1 MTTEDNLFP
10 DHERAVHFVTGQLP
24 APSSTEEGQVAFI
37 HSARADKT
45 AIIRDIYAALAL
57 DSEGFGCNLDALF
70 DVLTSVTPAASRVL
84 VFEFGGEL
92 WKEDPLV
99 MGRLLEVF
107 LDAAAAEREN
117 KRTLNVVFCLEE
129 APASAK

>member
-1 MTTEDNLFP
+1 M
-10 DHERAVHFVTGQLP
+10 
-24 APSSTEEGQVAFI
+24 
-37 HSARADKT
+37 
-45 AIIRDIYAALAL
+45 
-57 DSEGFGCNLDALF
+57 
-70 DVLTSVTPAASRVL
+70 
-84 VFEFGGEL
+84 
-92 WKEDPLV
+92 

>member
-1 MTTEDNLFP
+1 MADDNLFP
-10 DHERAVHFVTGQLP
+10 DHQRAVHFVTGQLP

-37 HSARADKT
+37 HSARADKA
-45 AIIRDIYAALAL
+45 AIIGAIYAALGL
-57 DSEGFGCNLDALF
+57 EGEGFGCNLDGLF
-70 DVLTSVTPAASRVL
+70 DVLTSVTPSASRVL

-107 LDAAAAEREN
+107 LDAAAAEREHS
-117 KRTLNVVFCLEE
+117 RTLNVVFCLEE